1 MTAFPYLGQLFSLLA
16 AAGWAVAVVLFKK
29 SGETVHPLALNLF
42 KTALAVALLVPTLW
56 LWGGEILRS
65 VPESDYV
72 LLLLSGV
79 LGIGI
84 SDTLFF
90 MCLNAL
96 GAGLTAIVDTLY
108 SPFIIGLSMLWLGE
122 RLTVWQV
129 SGVVLII
136 SAVVAATYDPGN
148 RNAPEKRRLLA
159 GLLYGVLALLLVAV
173 GIVMIKPLL
182 NRSPVLWATEVR
194 LIGGLF
200 FLITFVWGHP
210 RRRLILTTLR
220 APGSWRFVISGSL
233 MGSYVAMVFW
243 IAGMKLAPASVAAAL
258 NQTSTIFIYILAV
271 LFLREPLTFRRTVGV
286 FLAVAGS
293 LLVTFG

>member
-1 MTAFPYLGQLFSLLA
+1 MTSFPYLGQTFALLA
-16 AAGWAVAVVLFKK
+16 AVGWAVAVVLFKK

-42 KTALAVALLVPTLW
+42 KTALAVALFLPTLW
-56 LWGGEILRS
+56 LWGDGLLR
-65 VPESDYV
+65 PA
-72 LLLLSGV
+72 SGV
-79 LGIGI
+79 DYALLVASGILGIGI

-122 RLTVWQV
+122 RLTGWQLL
-129 SGVVLII
+129 GVALII
-136 SAVVAATYDPGN
+136 SAVVTATYEPEGRSAAPG
-148 RNAPEKRRLLA
+148 RRLVA
-159 GLLYGVLALLLVAV
+159 GLVYGVLALLLVAV

-194 LIGGLF
+194 LVGGLL
-200 FLITFVWGHP
+200 FLAAFLWAHP
-210 RRRLILTTLR
+210 RRRTILGTLR
-220 APGSWRFVISGSL
+220 SPGSWRFVVSGSL

-258 NQTSTIFIYILAV
+258 NQTSTIFIYVLAV
-271 LFLREPLTFRRTVGV
+271 FFLHEPLTFRRSVGV
-286 FLAVAGS
+286 LLAVAGTF
-293 LLVTFG
+293 LVTFG